1 MSNQTPVMFFK
12 MLDLD
17 EDGFLSRSDLNK
29 AAKRLGW
36 SWHEA
41 PLLAVLDLLSI
52 TKPIPKSEFV
62 AFIHKINTDPLGP
75 YGDILLKS
83 PHFLQPTSL
92 QCNRISNEET
102 AGTNNRIEI
111 QKQERSAQPDFD
123 KLTGFLEKAACTKDV
138 VQYQSLLE
146 TLEIACIPAEDAALL
161 IIDPQRSFTEGAWMH
176 SIGYGADSDVI
187 PIRLAFNNCAA
198 FLARHY
204 GQMEIMFTR
213 CPFPANSYG
222 WTGPISNVLH
232 LDQLYFIKPGNSV
245 LFPHTNGFRQWVD
258 SCMDHGKKALVIVG
272 CTLNSCVR
280 VSSIETSKKFRNRN
294 LQVIVDLSLSGARAK
309 NYISSPAFN
318 GLSAVESAVVQMLE
332 EGVQVVRHV
341 KWK

>member
-1 MSNQTPVMFFK
+1 MFFK

-52 TKPIPKSEFV
+52 SKPIPKSEFI
-62 AFIHKINTDPLGP
+62 ALIHKIHNDPLGP
-75 YGDILLKS
+75 YGDILLES

-92 QCNRISNEET
+92 QGNRISNEKT
-102 AGTNNRIEI
+102 AGTDNRNEI
-111 QKQERSAQPDFD
+111 QKKERPAQPDFNT
-123 KLTGFLEKAACTKDV
+123 LTEFLENAACTKV
-138 VQYQSLLE
+138 ASQYQSLLE
-146 TLEIACIPAEDAALL
+146 NLEIASISAEDAALL

-176 SIGYGADSDVI
+176 SIGYGADMDVI
-187 PIRLAFNNCAA
+187 PIRSAFNNCAA

-213 CPFPANSYG
+213 CPFPVDSYG
-222 WTGPISNVLH
+222 WAGPLSDVLH

-245 LFPHTNGFRQWVD
+245 LFPYTNGFRQWVGH
-258 SCMDHGKKALVIVG
+258 CMDHGKKTLVVVG

-280 VSSIETSKKFRNRN
+280 VSSIETSRKFRKRN
-294 LQVIVDLSLSGARAK
+294 LKVVVDLSLSGARTK
-309 NYISSPAFN
+309 NYISSPVFN
-318 GLSAVESAVVQMLE
+318 GLSAVESAVVQMLD
-332 EGVQVVRHV
+332 EGVQVVRQV
-341 KWK
+341 KWN